1 MVFKKINRYVIAR
14 KPSPLSIPVV
24 NDNKGSESLCMG
36 TSPSYLS
43 RSDVAF
49 LFFNTSLRM
58 TVVGRNVR
66 NEKSPCSGQL
76 QWKESR
82 LIVLMLLIL
91 FNGSMVF
98 AQSNVRIM
106 EGLSMNSTILGQE
119 VKYSII
125 LPEEY
130 HSNKK
135 KYPVVY
141 LLHGL
146 GDNESAWLEYGR
158 VSQTT
163 DGAVKRNEIVP
174 VIFVMPQGYRNYYV
188 NEYTGKFL
196 YEDMFVKELV
206 PFIDKQYRT
215 IADKEHRATLGYSMG
230 GFGALILPLKY
241 PEVFTVSVPLSISV
255 RTDQQYMTEDAS
267 GWDDQWG
274 RLFGGVGTTGNDRI
288 TEYYKQ
294 YSPFHL
300 FAQKDLQPYKN
311 LKLYIDNGDDEETLC
326 RSNEELHML
335 LRDRNFPHEFRVRNG
350 GHEFVYWRDALPN
363 GLRFISDAFEG
374 KPYRGDVKG
383 SPVKVMPTNPPL
395 DKIIHTDQYSISL
408 PEEYDKTQRYYPVIY
423 FLGAFNQSMKESI
436 TTLVRDGIRE
446 GSIPP
451 VIVIFLKES
460 EQELI
465 TSIIPTI
472 EKEYRARSGFRFR
485 ALVGFEKGGVTALR
499 YALTL
504 ETFTSCAIF
513 DSPIDC
519 DILKKAV
526 AENKKILSRTW
537 LFIST
542 TDKSQNYQSNGCAH
556 IFLRDEEIYHE
567 YRVQEGTGGDKWFEG
582 GLTEALNFTQRK
594 IHR

>member
-1 MVFKKINRYVIAR
+1 MKLLKLIGLFIISGA
-14 KPSPLSIPVV
+14 S
-24 NDNKGSESLCMG
+24 
-36 TSPSYLS
+36 
-43 RSDVAF
+43 VA
-49 LFFNTSLRM
+49 
-58 TVVGRNVR
+58 
-66 NEKSPCSGQL
+66 C
-76 QWKESR
+76 
-82 LIVLMLLIL
+82 
-91 FNGSMVF
+91 
-98 AQSNVRIM
+98 AQDKVRIL
-106 EGLSMNSTILGQE
+106 EGLSMNSKILSQE

-125 LPEEY
+125 LPEDY
-130 HSNKK
+130 YISKK
-135 KYPVVY
+135 NYPVVY

-146 GDNESAWLEYGR
+146 GDDESSWLEYGQ
-158 VSQTT
+158 VSQVT
-163 DGAVKRNEIVP
+163 DLAVKNREIIP
-174 VIFVMPQGYRNYYV
+174 MIYVMPQGYTNYYV
-188 NEYTGKFL
+188 NDYAGKFL

-230 GFGALILPLKY
+230 GFGALILPLKH

-274 RLFGGVGTTGNDRI
+274 RLFGGVGKTGNDRI

-335 LRDRNFPHEFRVRNG
+335 LRERNFPHEFRVRNG

-363 GLRFISDAFEG
+363 SLRFISDAFEG
-374 KPYRGDVKG
+374 NPYRGDLKS
-383 SPVKVMPTNPPL
+383 SPVKVLLSSAPL
-395 DKIIHTDQYSISL
+395 EKMINKDQYSISL
-408 PEEYDKTQRYYPVIY
+408 PEEYNKTQRYYPVIY
-423 FLGAFNQSMKESI
+423 FLGAFNQPMIESI
-436 TTLVRDGIRE
+436 AVQVRDGISG
-446 GSIPP
+446 GSMPP
-451 VIVIFLKES
+451 VIVIFLKEN

-465 TSIIPTI
+465 TSIIPGI
-472 EKEYRARSGFRFR
+472 EKEYRARPGFRFR
-485 ALVGFEKGGVTALR
+485 ALVGFEKGGVTALQ
-499 YALTL
+499 YALTP
-504 ETFTSCAIF
+504 ETFTSCSIF
-513 DSPIDC
+513 DAPLDC

-537 LFIST
+537 LFINT
-542 TDKSQNYQSNGCAH
+542 TDKSQNYQANGCAH

-567 YRVQEGTGGDKWFEG
+567 YRVQEGTGGDKWFES